1 MILLKPKSGEID
13 QKSGSLYPSTKSSL
27 LSLCLPAPLKKKQLQ
42 QMKNVIIIPCYN
54 EAGRLKFDEFL
65 KFIYA
70 NPNYLLCFVNDGSK
84 DETLVQLEAFANGKE
99 DQIIVFNMP
108 ENGGKAEAVRSGM
121 NFILDNHSAKTIGFL
136 DADLAT
142 GFDDYK
148 VLVNTLETEDQKMV
162 FGSRKMETAG
172 DIERSVFRKLA
183 SGIIGLMIKIIIG
196 LPIKDSQ
203 CGAKVFQVPTA
214 KYVFRKSFMSRWL
227 FDVEM
232 FIRIKNLFDSST
244 MEYIKEVA
252 VTDWEEVEGSHITLS
267 DSLKFPKELLQ
278 IGFAYNVKPVFQ
290 QITKPQ
296 VAIIRRIIFREAA

>member
-1 MILLKPKSGEID
+1 
-13 QKSGSLYPSTKSSL
+13 
-27 LSLCLPAPLKKKQLQ
+27 
-42 QMKNVIIIPCYN
+42 MKNVIIIPCYN
-54 EAGRLKFDEFL
+54 EAGRLKFDAFQQ
-65 KFIYA
+65 FIDTYSD
-70 NPNYLLCFVNDGSK
+70 YTLCFVNDGSK
-84 DETLVQLEAFANGKE
+84 DETLDQLEAFANGQE
-99 DQIIVFNMP
+99 DKIKVYNMP

-121 NFILDNHSAKTIGFL
+121 NYIMDNYSVETIGFL

-148 VLVNTLETEDQKMV
+148 ILVNILVSKDQKMV
-162 FGSRKMETAG
+162 FGSRKMETAE
-172 DIERSVFRKLA
+172 DIDRSAFRKLA

-232 FIRIKNLFDSST
+232 FIRIKNLFDNST

-252 VTDWEEVEGSHITLS
+252 VTDWEEVEGSHITLN
-267 DSLKFPKELLQ
+267 DSLKFPKELLEIGYAYNIKPTIIQ
-278 IGFAYNVKPVFQ
+278 IG
-290 QITKPQ
+290 KPQ
-296 VAIIRRIIFREAA
+296 AAIIRKLIFREAA